1 MPGLNRPALT
11 HALTNLVA
19 RHTRFL
25 DNELPTMRTL
35 VKRGDVCVDVGSAAG
50 VYTQALSH
58 LVGPSGL
65 VHSVEPLS
73 FSHPL
78 WTRVLA
84 AKERPNVRYH
94 PIALGAEPGRMAM
107 RVPFG
112 PGGAATSRSF
122 LDWHSQ
128 GVGSNDEF
136 THHADVM
143 VDVLTLDGLAEKVGL
158 TRLDFL
164 KIDVEGGELHVLHG
178 GVQTVEKYL
187 PKMYMEIEER
197 HTARYEYGPDD
208 IVKWLRERGYT
219 MYSWR
224 NGWHATDRVHDHV
237 NNYVFRVPPR

>member
-1 MPGLNRPALT
+1 MPGLDRSTLT
-11 HALTNLVA
+11 HIVTNLVA

-50 VYTQALSH
+50 VYTQALSQ
-58 LVGPSGL
+58 LVGPAGL

-78 WTRVLA
+78 WSRLLA
-84 AKERPNVRYH
+84 AKTRPNVRYY
-94 PIALGAEPGRMAM
+94 PVAMGAEPGRVAM

-122 LDWHSQ
+122 LDWRSQ

-143 VDVLTLDGLAEKVGL
+143 VDVTTLDELAAEVGL

-178 GVQTVEKYL
+178 GERTIEKYL
-187 PKMYMEIEER
+187 PTMYIEIEAR

-208 IVKWLRERGYT
+208 IVTWLRERGYT
-219 MYSWR
+219 MYLWR
-224 NGWHATDRVHDHV
+224 NGWHATERVCAHT